1 MALLTATL
9 LSLLLFIGGTF
20 VAQLKILS
28 KKTLV
33 RTKVSEKKTLGK
45 NLSHLDTF
53 ALQRAFGKSLNRERE
68 RNDLNMPFSS
78 THELPTD
85 G

>member
-33 RTKVSEKKTLGK
+33 RTKVSEKTFGK